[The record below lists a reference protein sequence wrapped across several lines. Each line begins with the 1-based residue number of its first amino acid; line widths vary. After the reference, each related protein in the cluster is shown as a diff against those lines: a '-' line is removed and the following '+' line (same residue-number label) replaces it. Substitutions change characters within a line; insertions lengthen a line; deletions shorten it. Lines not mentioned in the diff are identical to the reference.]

1 VARPAVGEGLV
12 IAGVFS
18 RVVAFVI
25 DSLIIGCITLAIG
38 LAVGVYR
45 EGSTQTLALGVGLVG
60 VAIDGLYFVALW
72 TSGWR
77 ATLGMRLIGIRVLQ
91 AADAGVLPLEAAA
104 VRWLALTGIVQL
116 LAILPV
122 AGGVFGLIALV
133 WVIVLL
139 ATTATDRLRQGL
151 HDRWAGSV
159 VVQPAP
165 GGSGAAVV
173 GCLVLIALAFFLPF
187 IVFLLVSDD
196 LRDILSRV
204 GTSI

>member
-1 VARPAVGEGLV
+1 
-12 IAGVFS
+12 
-18 RVVAFVI
+18 
-25 DSLIIGCITLAIG
+25 
-38 LAVGVYR
+38 
-45 EGSTQTLALGVGLVG
+45 
-60 VAIDGLYFVALW
+60 
-72 TSGWR
+72 
-77 ATLGMRLIGIRVLQ
+77 
-91 AADAGVLPLEAAA
+91 VLPLEAAA

-173 GCLVLIALAFFLPF
+173 GCLVLIALATFRPF
-187 IVFLLVSDD
+187 IVFLLVGDD

-204 GTSI
+204 GQSI

>member
-1 VARPAVGEGLV
+1 
-12 IAGVFS
+12 
-18 RVVAFVI
+18 
-25 DSLIIGCITLAIG
+25 
-38 LAVGVYR
+38 
-45 EGSTQTLALGVGLVG
+45 LGVGLVG

-91 AADAGVLPLEAAA
+91 ATDAGVLPLEAAA

-165 GGSGAAVV
+165 GGSGAAVI

-187 IVFLLVSDD
+187 IVVLLVSDD

>member
-1 VARPAVGEGLV
+1 MALSRPSAARERSLEGFWRRRGTSPAASGAAGTNHASGLR
-12 IAGVFS
+12 ATGRLWPESS
-18 RVVAFVI
+18 R
-25 DSLIIGCITLAIG
+25 S
-38 LAVGVYR
+38 YR
-45 EGSTQTLALGVGLVG
+45 GQALF
-60 VAIDGLYFVALW
+60 FVALW

-91 AADAGVLPLEAAA
+91 AADAGVLPLDAAA

-173 GCLVLIALAFFLPF
+173 GCVVLIALAFFVPF